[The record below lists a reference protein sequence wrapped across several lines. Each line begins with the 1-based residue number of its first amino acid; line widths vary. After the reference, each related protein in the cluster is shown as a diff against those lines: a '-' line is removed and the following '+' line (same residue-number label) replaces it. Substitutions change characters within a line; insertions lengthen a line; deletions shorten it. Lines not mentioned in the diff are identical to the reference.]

1 MSEDGLV
8 VVTCAFDKNSGAL
21 VTGPEIVTRGFIYAK
36 EPDTLTEEM
45 RRVALN
51 AMERS
56 HNAGITD
63 WAGIKQNIKGDL
75 SSYLSKRVKRNPM
88 ILPVFVEA

>member
-8 VVTCAFDKNSGAL
+8 VVICVFNSSGKLTA
-21 VTGPEIVTRGFIYAK
+21 GPEIVTRGFIYAK

-56 HNAGITD
+56 KNTGVTD

-88 ILPVFVEA
+88 IIPEFVEV